1 MQRIIIVLFVF
12 SSILTAQ
19 DYNETVKWIFFGR
32 QLSAKTEAMG
42 RILTLGYDNNFLA
55 QSNPA
60 SLISTEGI
68 SLFYS
73 QSSRL
78 DRFLLS
84 DLNHYCGGASYKKEN
99 IGAFAFNVQYIDRG
113 EFNKTTM
120 NTDGSI
126 ENDGVVQLTEQLYT
140 LTYSN
145 IIYNW
150 FSFGVNINLLKQT
163 RVRRNNPIG
172 TFFEVGLLKTFNLV
186 ETTHIRD
193 EITIGTQLKNIFN
206 QSITNES
213 DVGFNDD
220 AGYFPSIFRI
230 GISNVV
236 KFFAK
241 NLYKHSHFIG
251 LTTGFEYQNVLNSEY
266 RTAYKFGS
274 ELSFLD
280 MVYLRFGYYQ
290 TLEIHSSSSND
301 FIEELTYGF
310 GINLN
315 FEHYLSNHFPISIK
329 IDYVNLPQPSYVNFI
344 DNRDNFNTFNLILN
358 YRFL

>member
-1 MQRIIIVLFVF
+1 MKRIIIVLFVF

-60 SLISTEGI
+60 SLISTEGV

-78 DRFLLS
+78 NRFLLS
-84 DLNHYCGGASYKKEN
+84 DLNSYSGGASYKKEN
-99 IGAFAFNVQYIDRG
+99 IGAFAFNILYVDRG
-113 EFNKTTM
+113 EFITKTR
-120 NTDGSI
+120 NNDGSI
-126 ENDGVVQLTEQLYT
+126 EIDSGQLTEQLYT

-145 IIYNW
+145 NICNW
-150 FSFGVNINLLKQT
+150 FSFGVNVNLLKQT
-163 RVRRNNPIG
+163 RVWVNDPIG
-172 TFFEVGLLKTFNLV
+172 TFFEVGLLKTFDFV
-186 ETTHIRD
+186 ELTWIRD
-193 EITIGTQLKNIFN
+193 NITIGTQLKNIFN

-213 DVGFNDD
+213 DVSSSDYVE
-220 AGYFPSIFRI
+220 YFPSIFRV

-236 KFFAK
+236 ECFNKG
-241 NLYKHSHFIG
+241 LYEHSHLIR
-251 LTTGFEYQNVLNSEY
+251 LTTGFEYQNVLNSIY

-280 MVYLRFGYYQ
+280 VVYMRFGYYQ

-301 FIEELTYGF
+301 FIEELTFGF

-329 IDYVNLPQPSYVNFI
+329 IDYVNLSQPSYVNFI